1 MKLTNVGRFDN
12 IEDFVEDKVER
23 YRKEDKTLKTLFEY
37 MFSESDNVMA
47 EITDGYRIKKVTYGE
62 FKKSVINAAPTLA
75 GQLSGIPKGSIVGLC
90 MSNSMDWIRAFWA
103 ILMCGYRPLLMNTS
117 FSDELLDSIL
127 AEYSV
132 TAVVSEAKQFS
143 VKTVMANDAL
153 AVSEGSLPDTDFGTE
168 VLFMS
173 SGTTQNVKLCAYT
186 GESFFHQVC
195 DSLRVVRSCPEIARH
210 YKGELKQLVLLPLY
224 HVFGF
229 IAVYLWF
236 GFFSRTFVF
245 LKDMDPYTVQNT
257 VKKHEVTHV
266 FAVPMV
272 WEKVCRAAKRRVRE
286 RGEKTYNKF
295 TKALALSQKLGSL
308 GEPFARRALRE
319 VREGLFGDSI
329 CFLISGGGGIDRE
342 TLEFFNGIGYHL
354 VNGYGMTEIGITSV
368 EVSNKQAVRNM
379 GSIGSPFG
387 SMEYMRDGS
396 GELLV
401 KGRAR
406 AAIILVGGDEYISD
420 LDEWFH
426 TNDLVSVK
434 DGRYYHEGRMDD
446 LLVGS
451 SGENLNPTLLEPSL
465 CVAGCSGVCLISDG
479 ERKPM
484 LLASAQGCYS
494 VEKINYIY
502 SALEAALLA
511 EKLESSVRKI
521 VLTTDPLMEDGDF
534 KISRKKIRNKY
545 LSGGFCIVD
554 KESADKH
561 IEAALDGLEKEMAQC
576 FADALER
583 DADGISP
590 TANFFTDLEGTS
602 LDYYVLLNT
611 VKNKYSVEIS
621 ESDKEQLATVRDF
634 CEYVKHFD

>member
-1 MKLTNVGRFDN
+1 MKLTNVCGFDN
-12 IEDFVEDKVER
+12 IEAFVEDKVER
-23 YRKEDKTLKTLFEY
+23 YRKEDKTLKALFEY
-37 MFSESDNVMA
+37 MFSETDNVMA

-62 FKKSVINAAPTLA
+62 FKRCIVSAAPTLSA
-75 GQLSGIPKGSIVGLC
+75 LLCDVPSGSIVGLC
-90 MSNSMDWIRAFWA
+90 MSNSMDWIKAFWA

-117 FSDELLDSIL
+117 FSDELLESIL

-132 TAVVSEAKQFS
+132 AAVVSDKKSFS
-143 VKTVMANDAL
+143 VKTVMADEAL
-153 AVSEGSLPDTDFGTE
+153 AASDETLTEAKFGTE

-173 SGTTQNVKLCAYT
+173 SGTTNKVKLCAYT

-195 DSLRVVRSCPEIARH
+195 DSLMVVKSCPEIARH

-245 LKDMDPYTVQNT
+245 LKDMNPTTIQNT
-257 VKKHEVTHV
+257 VKKHEVTHI
-266 FAVPMV
+266 FAVPLV

-295 TKALALSQKLGSL
+295 SRALALSPRLGPF
-308 GEPFARRALRE
+308 GEVFAKRALRE

-329 CFLISGGGGIDRE
+329 CFLISGGGGIERE

-354 VNGYGMTEIGITSV
+354 ANGYGMTEIGITSV
-368 EVSNKQAVRNM
+368 ETSNKQAIRDL

-387 SMEYMRDGS
+387 EMEYMRDGS

-401 KGRAR
+401 KGKAR
-406 AAIILVGGDEYISD
+406 ATRILVGGDEYISD

-426 TNDLVSVK
+426 TKDLVSVR

-451 SGENLNPTLLEPSL
+451 DGENLNPTLIEPSL
-465 CVAGCSGVCLISDG
+465 CVAGCSAVCLIGDG
-479 ERKPM
+479 EHKPM

-494 VEKINYIY
+494 TAKVNAIY
-502 SALEAALLA
+502 ASLDAAITA
-511 EKLESSVRKI
+511 AKLEGSIKKA

-534 KISRKKIRNKY
+534 KISRKKIRDKY
-545 LSGGFCIVD
+545 LSGGFCVIDRERVS
-554 KESADKH
+554 EH
-561 IEAALDGLEKEMAQC
+561 VEAAIDGLEREVAEC
-576 FADALER
+576 FAEALDR
-583 DADGISP
+583 DADSISP
-590 TANFFTDLEGTS
+590 TANFFTELDGSS
-602 LDYYVLLNT
+602 LDYYVLLNI

-621 ESDKEQLATVRDF
+621 ESEREELATVRDF
-634 CEYVKHFD
+634 CDHIRHFE